1 LAFYSEGDLD
11 SLVEGLKDLR
21 TGALL
26 EILSVVMLIVA
37 FIPLF
42 TMFPTPDVMGR
53 ETMPP
58 LGLMITQA
66 LLILA
71 LVFIAV
77 ALSIVSFY
85 KFYKA
90 ASHFKDY
97 DPSRLG
103 IGKTGV
109 TLTIIAIVI
118 LIVSLLV
125 MMGAISS
132 MAPSSGLRMAE
143 NLLLGTFTSMIFVML
158 IAAILALVG
167 SILFGIMIMRLGEVE
182 GLEPGFRTAGIIYI
196 VSIVISLIPFIA
208 VVGFV
213 LSLVSL
219 ILIYSYSGSSLK
231 ALGAY

>member
-1 LAFYSEGDLD
+1 MAFYSEGDLD
-11 SLVEGLKDLR
+11 SLVEGLEDLR

-26 EILSVVMLIVA
+26 GILSVIMLIVT

-42 TMFPTPDVMGR
+42 NMFPTLEVMGR

-71 LVFIAV
+71 LAFIAV

-90 ASHFKDY
+90 TSHFRDY

-109 TLTIIAIVI
+109 TLIIIAIVM

-125 MMGAISS
+125 MIGTISS
-132 MAPSSGLRMAE
+132 MAPSSGLRIAE

-167 SILFGIMIMRLGEVE
+167 SILFGIMIMRLDEVE

-196 VSIVISLIPFIA
+196 VSIVISLIPFVA

>member
-1 LAFYSEGDLD
+1 MAFYSEGDLD

-42 TMFPTPDVMGR
+42 TMFPTLDVMGR

-71 LVFIAV
+71 LAFIAV

-109 TLTIIAIVI
+109 TLIIIAIVI

-125 MMGAISS
+125 MIGAISS